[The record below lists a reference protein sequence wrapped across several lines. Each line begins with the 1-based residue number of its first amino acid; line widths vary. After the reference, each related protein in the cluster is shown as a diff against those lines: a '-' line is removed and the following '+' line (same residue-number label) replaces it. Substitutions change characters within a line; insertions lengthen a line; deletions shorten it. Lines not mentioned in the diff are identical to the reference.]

1 MSSTN
6 NKKAFPDDA
15 KHVLNEILRRISFRA
30 EVFYRGQLCDS
41 WALDTSGSGN
51 VNFHIVCHGECW
63 LHLPG
68 CQTPTRLQSGDI
80 VVFPHDAGHVIGSSD
95 EKPGAFGIKNITRE
109 VPLSRTNPG
118 TALICGFL
126 EIDHSV
132 RRLLMGALPEF
143 IVITAIQSGA
153 SGIAV
158 RTLLE
163 LLFTEAGMDAVGAT
177 AILDR
182 LADALLFYIVRDLVE
197 KDLPVPGLLGAFGD
211 SRICKAVL
219 AISANP
225 GQHWT
230 LENLA
235 EKAHLSR
242 SVFAERFFQACGMPP
257 IEFLTIWRMY
267 LARRWLEQENAGVM
281 DVAERCGYESPAAFS
296 KAFKRIMGAG
306 PGQFRKIGGIRKI
319 KDKAFSGLL

>member
-1 MSSTN
+1 MTPTAIGNPFSIE
-6 NKKAFPDDA
+6 A
-15 KHVLNEILRRISFRA
+15 KQALNEILRRISFRA

-41 WALDTSGSGN
+41 WALDTSGTGN
-51 VNFHIVCHGECW
+51 VNFHIVSQGECW
-63 LHLPG
+63 LHFPNSQVATKLMG
-68 CQTPTRLQSGDI
+68 GDI
-80 VVFPHDAGHVIGSSD
+80 VVFPHDAAHIIGSS
-95 EKPGAFGIKNITRE
+95 EASPPRFGIQSISRE
-109 VPLSRTNPG
+109 VALGPNNPG

-126 EIDHSV
+126 EIDHLV

-143 IVITAIQSGA
+143 IVIGA
-153 SGIAV
+153 QADESNNAV

-163 LLFTEAGMDAVGAT
+163 LLFAEARMDEVGAT

-211 SRICKAVL
+211 AQICKAIL
-219 AISANP
+219 AINEKP
-225 GQHWT
+225 GEHWT
-230 LENLA
+230 LDNLA

-257 IEFLTIWRMY
+257 IEFLTVWRMY
-267 LARRWLEQENAGVM
+267 FARRWLEQEKASVM
-281 DVAERCGYESPAAFS
+281 EVAERCGYESAAAFS

-306 PGQFRKIGGIRKI
+306 PGQFRRIGGVRKVGKI
-319 KDKAFSGLL
+319 